1 MIPLRQTIQGLR
13 PMARPVRGRMLV
25 SVLIGLVRIAASLS
39 FVWIC
44 KRLVDI
50 ATGEIDAP
58 LPLHIGILLGVML
71 LQLICAV
78 AASAW
83 ENYNSVRTGND
94 LRRDTFGRVLCS
106 TWTGRETYRSGDAV
120 NRLEED
126 VRVVTEL
133 LCSRMP
139 SVIVTL
145 IQLVA
150 ASAYLMLMAP
160 NLLWVLIILMVAAV
174 VGSRLFFRKMRALTE
189 RIRAQESEVQQLMQ
203 ENLQKRIVVL
213 TLVGAERVLAR
224 LGGLQKDLQDQTVT
238 RVKYNAIARGFMIFG
253 FMGGYA
259 AAFLWGVLGIR
270 SGAVT
275 FGMMTAFLQLV
286 GQVQRPIAELAQQ
299 VPAFIHA
306 TTSVERLMDLRALE
320 QEPSGEAPV
329 VLAGAP
335 GIRLTDVDFAYPERP
350 EAVLRGFNH
359 DFAPGSMTVIMGPTG
374 AGKST
379 LSRLVLGLMPPAAG
393 SILLYGT
400 EGEFPAGPALRGN
413 FLYVPQGNTL
423 FSGTIREN
431 LLLARADASEE
442 DLRAALHTA
451 VADFVFDLPEGLD
464 TPCGETGSG
473 LSEGQCQRI
482 AIARALLR
490 DGGILILDEAT
501 SALDA
506 DTETTLLDRLY
517 TRFRGTKTLLFISH
531 RDSLSARADEILR
544 IAQPT

>member
-1 MIPLRQTIQGLR
+1 MIPLRQILLGLQ
-13 PMARPVRGRMLV
+13 PMARPARGRILV
-25 SVLIGLVRIAASLS
+25 SVLIGVVRIAASLA

-50 ATGEIDAP
+50 ATGELDAP

-71 LQLICAV
+71 LQLICSV

-83 ENYNSVRTGND
+83 ENYNSVRTGNG
-94 LRRDTFGRVLCS
+94 LRQDTFARVLHS
-106 TWTGRETYRSGDAV
+106 SWTGLEAYRSGDAV

-133 LCSRMP
+133 LCTRVP
-139 SVIVTL
+139 SVVVTV
-145 IQLVA
+145 IQLIA
-150 ASAYLMLMAP
+150 ASVYLMLMAP

-174 VGSRLFFRKMRALTE
+174 VGSRLFFRKLRALTE
-189 RIRAQESEVQQLMQ
+189 RIRAQEAEVQQLMQ

-213 TLVGAERVLAR
+213 TLIGAERVLTR
-224 LGGLQKDLQDQTVT
+224 LGLLQKDVQDRTVS
-238 RVKYNAIARGFMIFG
+238 RIKYNAVARGFMIFG

-286 GQVQRPIAELAQQ
+286 GQVQRPIAELAHQ

-306 TTSVERLMDLRALE
+306 STSVERLMDLQALE

-329 VLAGAP
+329 VLSGAP
-335 GIRLTDVDFAYPERP
+335 GIRLSDVTFSYPERP
-350 EAVLRGFNH
+350 EQILAGFSH

-379 LSRLVLGLMPPAAG
+379 LSRLVLGLLRPAQG
-393 SILLYGT
+393 SVELYGV
-400 EGEFPAGPALRGN
+400 EGCFPAGPALRGN
-413 FLYVPQGNTL
+413 FLYVPQGNSL
-423 FSGTIREN
+423 FSGSIRDN

-451 VADFVFDLPEGLD
+451 VADFVYDLPEGLD

-490 DGGILILDEAT
+490 GGGVLILDEAT

-506 DTETTLLDRLY
+506 ETEATLLDRLY
-517 TRFRGTKTLLFISH
+517 ARYRGSRTRLFISH
-531 RDSLSARADEILR
+531 RDAISARADEVLR
-544 IAQPT
+544 IG

>member
-1 MIPLRQTIQGLR
+1 MIPLRQVLRGLR
-13 PMARPVRGRMLV
+13 PMARPVRGRILV
-25 SVLIGLVRIAASLS
+25 SVLIGVVRIAASLG

-50 ATGEIDAP
+50 ATGQLDAP

-71 LQLICAV
+71 LQLVCSV

-83 ENYNSVRTGND
+83 ESYNTVLTGNK
-94 LRRDTFGRVLCS
+94 LRRDTFEHVLRS
-106 TWTGRETYRSGDAV
+106 SWTGLETYRSGDAV

-133 LCSRMP
+133 LCSRVP
-139 SVIVTL
+139 SVFVTVLQL
-145 IQLVA
+145 IA

-160 NLLWVLIILMVAAV
+160 NLLWVLLILMIAAV
-174 VGSRLFFRKMRALTE
+174 VGSRLFFRKLRSLTE
-189 RIRAQESEVQQLMQ
+189 RIRKQESEVQQLMQ

-213 TLVGAERVLAR
+213 TLIGAERVLTR
-224 LGGLQKDLQDQTVT
+224 LGWLQKDVQDQTVT
-238 RVKYNAIARGFMIFG
+238 RIKYNAVARGFMIFG

-286 GQVQRPIAELAQQ
+286 GQVQRPIAELAHQ

-306 TTSVERLMDLRALE
+306 STSVERLMDLQALE
-320 QEPSGEAPV
+320 QEPIVETPV
-329 VLAGAP
+329 RIDGAP
-335 GIRLTDVDFAYPERP
+335 GIRCSAVTFSYPERP
-350 EAVLRGFNH
+350 EPVLTGFSH
-359 DFAPGSMTVIMGPTG
+359 DFTPGSMTVVMGPTG
-374 AGKST
+374 VGKST
-379 LSRLVLGLMPPAAG
+379 LSRLVLGLLRPAQG
-393 SILLYGT
+393 SVTLYGP
-400 EGEFPAGPALRGN
+400 EGEFPTGPGLRGN
-413 FLYVPQGNTL
+413 FLYVPQGNSL
-423 FSGTIREN
+423 FSGSIRDN

-451 VADFVFDLPEGLD
+451 VADFVFELPEGLD

-473 LSEGQCQRI
+473 LSEGQCQRV
-482 AIARALLR
+482 AIARALLH
-490 DGGILILDEAT
+490 DGGVLILDEAT

-506 DTETTLLDRLY
+506 DTESTLLDRLY
-517 TRFRGTKTLLFISH
+517 ARYRGTRTLLFISH
-531 RDSLSARADEILR
+531 RDAISARADEILR
-544 IAQPT
+544 IE

>member
-1 MIPLRQTIQGLR
+1 MIPLRQVLRGLR
-13 PMARPVRGRMLV
+13 PMARPVRGRILV
-25 SVLIGLVRIAASLS
+25 SVLIGVVRIAASLA

-50 ATGEIDAP
+50 ATGELDAP

-71 LQLICAV
+71 LQLICSV

-83 ENYNSVRTGND
+83 ESYNMVRTANGM
-94 LRRDTFGRVLCS
+94 RQDTFARVLQS
-106 TWTGRETYRSGDAV
+106 SWTGIESYRSGDAV

-133 LCSRMP
+133 LCARVP
-139 SVIVTL
+139 SVLVTVV
-145 IQLVA
+145 QLLA

-174 VGSRLFFRKMRALTE
+174 VGSRMFFRKLRALTE
-189 RIRAQESEVQQLMQ
+189 RIRKQEAEVQQLMQ

-213 TLVGAERVLAR
+213 TLIGAERVMTR
-224 LGGLQKDLQDQTVT
+224 LGWLQKDVQDQTVM
-238 RVKYNAIARGFMIFG
+238 RIKYNAVARGFMIFG

-286 GQVQRPIAELAQQ
+286 GQVQRPIAELAHQ

-306 TTSVERLMDLRALE
+306 STSVERLMELQALE
-320 QEPSGEAPV
+320 QEPADQAPV
-329 VLAGAP
+329 RISGAP
-335 GIRLTDVDFAYPERP
+335 GIRGADVDFSYPERP
-350 EAVLRGFNH
+350 EPVLTGFSH
-359 DFAPGSMTVIMGPTG
+359 DFAPGSMTVVMGPTG
-374 AGKST
+374 VGKST
-379 LSRLVLGLMPPAAG
+379 LSRLVLGLLQPAQG
-393 SILLYGT
+393 SVTLYGA
-400 EGEFPAGPALRGN
+400 EGEFPAGPGLRGN
-413 FLYVPQGNTL
+413 FLYVPQGNSL
-423 FSGTIREN
+423 FSGSIRDN

-451 VADFVFDLPEGLD
+451 VADFVFELPEGLD

-490 DGGILILDEAT
+490 EGGVLILDEAT

-506 DTETTLLDRLY
+506 GTEALLLDRLY
-517 TRFRGTKTLLFISH
+517 ARYHGTRTLLFISH
-531 RDSLSARADEILR
+531 RDAISARADEILR
-544 IAQPT
+544 IG